1 MPYLVRMREGMRKH
15 LPSTSGWDLDCFG
28 VPFHLP
34 FMFSTRVALTDDN
47 VQVVTV
53 PEGVPDRVPQE
64 LTCVALDEGKFTLKG
79 AAPSYGRELLQDSS
93 FELIKPIKLL
103 EINNDLVFL
112 SREGSQQEVHY

>member
-1 MPYLVRMREGMRKH
+1 
-15 LPSTSGWDLDCFG
+15 
-28 VPFHLP
+28 
-34 FMFSTRVALTDDN
+34 MFSTRVALTDDN
-47 VQVVTV
+47 VKVVTV

-93 FELIKPIKLL
+93 FELIKPIKLW